1 MRRDANAMIQFR
13 ELLEKLVGKIFPVK
27 LPTIPE
33 SVEKVTGTEDEIV
46 ESGIV
51 AKHESRFMN
60 GIHRVRA
67 ESIAAEVEEFAE
79 WARYACQ

>member
-1 MRRDANAMIQFR
+1 MIQFR
-13 ELLEKLVGKIFPVK
+13 KLLEKLVGKIFPVK

-33 SVEKVTGTEDEIV
+33 SVEKFAGAEDDIV

-79 WARYACQ
+79 WARYARQ